1 MVWADFS
8 PNYLLSSDSSVYFNK
23 LHSNTSSGSAHSKS
37 KSQTK
42 NIRTTW
48 NSIDPNGYSMG
59 SKSNMNPNLM
69 KFITQHSSV
78 HVMRKEKARRKS
90 EAACWNYQ
98 NLIPH
103 TVPTPHYSSQLIVQK
118 CVTRYQKNKWN
129 HLNIQMS
136 ENLTPCSND
145 SPLYSNILHSTNTF
159 SSKSQ
164 QQHFFPLSH
173 SPVVLPRKGC

>member
-23 LHSNTSSGSAHSKS
+23 LQSNTSSGSAHSKS

-69 KFITQHSSV
+69 KFITQHS
-78 HVMRKEKARRKS
+78 

-103 TVPTPHYSSQLIVQK
+103 TVPTLHYSSQLIVKK

-145 SPLYSNILHSTNTF
+145 SPLYSNILHSFNYTIIHSAARASSSIF
-159 SSKSQ
+159 S
-164 QQHFFPLSH
+164 PLSH
-173 SPVVLPRKGC
+173 SPLVLPRKGC

>member
-1 MVWADFS
+1 MDWADFS
-8 PNYLLSSDSSVYFNK
+8 PNYLLSSDSSVYLNIFNK
-23 LHSNTSSGSAHSKS
+23 LQSTTSSSSAHSKS

-69 KFITQHSSV
+69 KFTTQRSSV

-103 TVPTPHYSSQLIVQK
+103 TAPTLHYSYQLIVQK
-118 CVTRYQKNKWN
+118 CVTRYQKKNETIWIFRCQRIWLHAQMI
-129 HLNIQMS
+129 HL
-136 ENLTPCSND
+136 C
-145 SPLYSNILHSTNTF
+145 ILHSAARASSSIF
-159 SSKSQ
+159 S
-164 QQHFFPLSH
+164 PLSH
-173 SPVVLPRKGC
+173 SPVVLPGKDC